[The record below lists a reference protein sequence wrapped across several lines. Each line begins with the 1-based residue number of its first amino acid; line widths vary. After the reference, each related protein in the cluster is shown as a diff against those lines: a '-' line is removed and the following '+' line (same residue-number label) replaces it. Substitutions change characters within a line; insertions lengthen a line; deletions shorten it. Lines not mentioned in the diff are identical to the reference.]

1 MSINPP
7 PPPPPLSKEGL
18 AYLQN
23 LIMIRKRREQE
34 ADELTKPRGFKKRLL
49 MIRDVILFIMG
60 IVLFSWVMTMAM
72 QKQAEDVSAWAKDFD
87 YRHCWG
93 KFDTQACHERKAA
106 GNQAAYEKYVKENK

>member
-7 PPPPPLSKEGL
+7 PPPPPLSKETL
-18 AYLQN
+18 AHIHCMN
-23 LIMIRKRREQE
+23 KKRREQE
-34 ADELTKPRGFKKRLL
+34 AAELAESRSLKGRLL
-49 MIRDVILFIMG
+49 MIRDVILVIMG